1 LHSKIGKHGFPT
13 AEDIQLRWL
22 NRLGVA
28 GIGDIGNLRY
38 AELLQ
43 RLVDL
48 ERPALADPGTIL
60 DSNIVHGGL
69 GSGSRLDACP

>member
-1 LHSKIGKHGFPT
+1 MR
-13 AEDIQLRWL
+13 QL
-22 NRLGVA
+22 NQLGVA

-48 ERPALADPGTIL
+48 ERSALADPGIML
-60 DSNIVHGGL
+60 DSYIVHGGL
-69 GSGSRLDACP
+69 GRGSRLNACPHPKP